1 MDRSVTEDIRVGIQ
15 QFPYIWLFFTD
26 KPSPPRN
33 LAGVEIDKE
42 QITVTWEPSEDDG
55 GEPITAYTVE
65 RRNVDKQTWIKVCM
79 IFRVLCEAHVVHKN
93 FTIKILVAIFVI
105 SSEL

>member
-1 MDRSVTEDIRVGIQ
+1 MYNVDDIIGRNSIY
-15 QFPYIWLFFTD
+15 FPPTD

-33 LAGVEIDKE
+33 LAAVQIDKE

-65 RRNVDKQTWIKVCM
+65 RRNVDKQTWIKVCNTLSQ
-79 IFRVLCEAHVVHKN
+79 I
-93 FTIKILVAIFVI
+93 
-105 SSEL
+105 